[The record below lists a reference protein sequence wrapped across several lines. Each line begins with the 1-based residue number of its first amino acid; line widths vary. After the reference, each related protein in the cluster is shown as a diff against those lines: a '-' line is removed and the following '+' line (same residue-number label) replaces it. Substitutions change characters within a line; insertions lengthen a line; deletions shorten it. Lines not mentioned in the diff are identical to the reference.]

1 MKFRIAVLIFFL
13 PILGFAQ
20 ERGAGL
26 RLGEPFSLTYKDFI
40 DDFLSFEVM
49 LGSSGANRG
58 DYYQKA
64 FTNNPPSS
72 NAYYVSNSASRGA
85 TINFRLALH
94 EDITDMFE
102 IEQGYLL
109 GYAGA
114 GIQLRTNKVNY
125 AYDAIDGSG
134 NSRRLI
140 DQRTN
145 LDLGPEAFG
154 GAEYYFDETPI
165 SVFAEIGLF
174 IELIDRINMRGQ
186 GGIGVRYLF

>member
-13 PILGFAQ
+13 PIIGFSQ
-20 ERGAGL
+20 ERGAGV

-40 DDFLSFEVM
+40 EDYLSFEVM
-49 LGSSGANRG
+49 LGSGGVNSAE
-58 DYYQKA
+58 YYRKS
-64 FTNNPPSS
+64 FENNPPSS
-72 NAYYVSNSASRGA
+72 NAFYVSHTANRGVSL
-85 TINFRLALH
+85 NFRLALH

-114 GIQLRTNKVNY
+114 GLHLRTSTLNY
-125 AYDAIDGSG
+125 IYDTFGTSG
-134 NSRRLI
+134 PAQRRFEE
-140 DQRTN
+140 RSN
-145 LDLGPEAFG
+145 FDLGPEAFG
-154 GAEYYFDETPI
+154 GAEYYFDDLPL

-174 IELIDRINMRGQ
+174 IELVDRVNMRGQ